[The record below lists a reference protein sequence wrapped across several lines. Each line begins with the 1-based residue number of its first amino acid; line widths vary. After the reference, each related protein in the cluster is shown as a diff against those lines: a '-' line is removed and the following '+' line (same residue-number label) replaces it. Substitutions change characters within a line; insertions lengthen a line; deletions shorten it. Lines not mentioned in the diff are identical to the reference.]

1 MSEFHPS
8 ARAELTA
15 ATDWYLE
22 RSVSAAA
29 EFVREVEHAVQ
40 RVREGPERYPITRK
54 GRRRF
59 VLLKF
64 PFDLAYRIVEHGI
77 EIIAVAHH
85 SRRPAYWQHRLIGAA
100 QLALAADSVP

>member
-1 MSEFHPS
+1 MPASARSVKFHPEP
-8 ARAELTA
+8 RAELLL

-22 RSVSAAA
+22 RSHTAAA
-29 EFVREVEHAVQ
+29 EFITEIDHALTRIQ
-40 RVREGPERYPITRK
+40 EAPERYPQTRY

-64 PFDLAYRIVEHGI
+64 PFDVIYRIVGQHV

-85 SRRPAYWQHRLIGAA
+85 SRRPGYWRAR
-100 QLALAADSVP
+100 

>member
-1 MSEFHPS
+1 MPGSARSVSFHPA
-8 ARAELTA
+8 ARTEILS

-22 RSVSAAA
+22 RSLTAATEFNA
-29 EFVREVEHAVQ
+29 EIDHALARIQ
-40 RVREGPERYPITRK
+40 DAPERYPETRF

-64 PFDLAYRIVEHGI
+64 PFDIIYRIVNEHV

-85 SRRPAYWQHRLIGAA
+85 SRRPGYWRAR
-100 QLALAADSVP
+100 